1 MRPFKNYDQGE
12 SPDHNLPEREEFL
25 MTELIDNISQIQTT
39 IAPHVD
45 RYEAS
50 QRADKCQDAV
60 SIYAARTSV
69 ALTELNSIVRSHQQ
83 TKSINPELDDE
94 TFSRAENAIDTIRH
108 TQLKLQ
114 QRSQLIP
121 RCSFVDFGLESAF
134 QKGQSWLL
142 SASRGTDYA
151 DALLWQFT
159 NQDTVR
165 DGPGVS
171 CEESGSRQRWPPTA
185 RTMKQTREH
194 LEPPTKWY
202 GKSEVE
208 FEDCTHTLEELK
220 EIHRD
225 WAVERLESGGMDGWE
240 KNIISRAIERSRG
253 TVPAM
258 STGVGIRD
266 ATVAHEEGL
275 FAVGSDDGEEEEDAG
290 LCSSTLNN
298 SRGI

>member
-94 TFSRAENAIDTIRH
+94 TFAKAEEAIDTIRH
-108 TQLKLQ
+108 THLKFQ

-171 CEESGSRQRWPPTA
+171 CEESGSRQLWPPTA
-185 RTMKQTREH
+185 RTMKQTREY
-194 LEPPTKWY
+194 LKPSTKWF
-202 GKSEVE
+202 GKREVQ
-208 FEDCTHTLEELK
+208 FEQCTHTPEELK
-220 EIHRD
+220 EIHRN
-225 WAVERLESGGMDGWE
+225 WAVERLETGRMDGWE
-240 KNIISRAIERSRG
+240 SDIISRAIERSGG

-258 STGVGIRD
+258 NTDVETWD
-266 ATVAHEEGL
+266 ATVAVEEGP
-275 FAVGSDDGEEEEDAG
+275 FAVGSDDGEQEEEVVVSGPFRLRG
-290 LCSSTLNN
+290 L
-298 SRGI
+298 